1 MSLQQGSS
9 GDEVTSLQEN
19 LAQVG
24 FANVEADGSYG
35 PITTAAVRAWQR
47 DQEEPETGIASDY
60 DISQVARGAWAGYVV
75 GIETQNYAASLVAK
89 VVPGHIASTYV
100 APVSSTGPST
110 TTVLAGIS
118 LVGLAAYLLLGKK
131 S

>member
-9 GDEVTSLQEN
+9 GDAVASLQEN

-35 PITTAAVRAWQR
+35 PITAAAVRAWQR

-60 DISQVARGAWAGYVV
+60 DISQITRGVWAGYVV
-75 GIETQNYAASLVAK
+75 GVETQNYAASLAAK
-89 VVPGHIASTYV
+89 VVPSHIASTYV

-110 TTVLAGIS
+110 TTVLAGIG